1 MTRHP
6 RESQR
11 AYVERVLRTEG
22 RIATHDALYAL
33 AYDDGRPCSITRLA
47 AIVHELRADGWDIAS
62 HMEPGAL
69 ATYRLVSRG
78 TCVPWRCVECGAPA
92 VFDVT
97 PVLGGMGQSRCDA
110 CHAKR
115 YFRRAAA

>member
-33 AYDDGRPCSITRLA
+33 TYDDGRPCSITRLA

-62 HMEPGAL
+62 FVQPGAL
-69 ATYRLVSRG
+69 AVYRLVAIAPD
-78 TCVPWRCVECGAPA
+78 VPWRCVECGTPA
-92 VFDVT
+92 LFDVA
-97 PVLGGMGQSRCDA
+97 PVLGGMGRSRCDA
-110 CHAKR
+110 CHATR